1 MLISAVELLKQ
12 SVNLYKNNFV
22 IILKYLLLTLIPMVI
37 MTLIILIPT
46 IFSESFYLASL
57 AGWWWLIGLT
67 GAVIA
72 VLTFV
77 LGMWFSFNLMR
88 VIKKLHNG
96 EVVAPIIETT
106 KETEKILWKGIG
118 TSLLTGL
125 YTAGPFAIGAL
136 LLVINMVYANPAT
149 TVLLLQTMPFVR
161 TTMSVATFLVK
172 FGGIFTF
179 YLGLLLTLYGAVHA
193 IVLSIKLFPA
203 LYETVLA
210 KKPINESIKNGLT
223 MTKNRWWAI
232 LGRLLLSGVVVWLI
246 YMVASLLLSL
256 ILSAMSK
263 IFGAAGGAIIN
274 LIYSVLTQFLSL
286 LITPVPFAVAIM
298 LYEELKKLGPTQ
310 TEQKI

>member
-1 MLISAVELLKQ
+1 MLTSATELLKK
-12 SVNLYKNNFV
+12 SVDLYLKNFV
-22 IILKYLLLTLIPMVI
+22 VILKYLLLTLIPMVI
-37 MTLIILIPT
+37 MTLIILIPA

-96 EVVAPIIETT
+96 EVVTPVIETT
-106 KETEKILWKGIG
+106 RETEKVLWKGIG

-125 YTAGPFAIGAL
+125 YVAGPFVIGAL
-136 LLVINMVYANPAT
+136 LLIINMVYANPAT
-149 TVLLLQTMPFVR
+149 AVLLLQTMPFVR
-161 TTMSVATFLVK
+161 TTMSVAAFLVK
-172 FGGIFTF
+172 FGGAFTF

-210 KKPINESIKNGLT
+210 EKPVNESIKNSLAL
-223 MTKNRWWAI
+223 TKNHWWAI
-232 LGRLLLSGVVVWLI
+232 LGRLLLSGAVVWLI

-256 ILSAMSK
+256 ILSALSK
-263 IFGAAGGAIIN
+263 IFGAAGNATIN
-274 LIYSVLTQFLSL
+274 LIYSVLTQILSI
-286 LITPVPFAVAIM
+286 LITPVPFAVAII
-298 LYEELKKLGPTQ
+298 LYEELKKNGPAQ
-310 TEQKI
+310 TIKKI